1 MQQSLTEHSLYVEH
15 IRALWRY
22 YELHD
27 PSRVA
32 EGLEVKEVYT
42 LWFDKLTLGD
52 LCEFHDL
59 TSGQKIIGLLTDIR
73 IVITSGQNYVHMWSS
88 VMVGEAEYVFH
99 TRVDRELYNDS
110 LLYTKTHA
118 LNVDVVTVINSIDNT
133 QV

>member
-15 IRALWRY
+15 IRSLWRY

-27 PSRVA
+27 PARVA
-32 EGLEVKEVYT
+32 EGLEVKEAYT

-52 LCEFHDL
+52 LCEFYDV
-59 TSGQKIIGLLTDIR
+59 TSGQKEIGLLTDIR
-73 IVITSGQNYVHMWSS
+73 IVITTGQNYVHMWSS
-88 VMVGEAEYVFH
+88 VMVGEEEYVFH
-99 TRVDRELYNDS
+99 TRIDRELYNDS

-118 LNVDVVTVINSIDNT
+118 MNVDVVTVINSIDTT